1 MSSAFIERRRYMD
14 LKTGTYYAAG
24 SMYARSYRVIA
35 NQNSRVCI
43 KIVNGP
49 ANPYEGFQHIT
60 LSSVSSSGGNLLVDA
75 TGEEISI
82 NSNPELVRPE
92 GTFHFGT
99 GARSGVWQHTKDDFD
114 PDDAIDECLSSTGK
128 YEKTMQ
134 GNFVTGLV
142 PRQKEGHLIAQDPNS
157 EINVRTVPGTS
168 FDSPHYG
175 IVGDEVTLIES
186 EREVDSNHIWYKVKF
201 IGSGAE
207 GWIRSD
213 FIEFDP

>member
-1 MSSAFIERRRYMD
+1 MSATFIEGEGMD

-35 NQNSRVCI
+35 NQGNRTCI

-60 LSSVSSSGGNLLVDA
+60 VSSVSSSGGELLVDA
-75 TGEEISI
+75 TGETISI
-82 NSNPELVRPE
+82 NSAPNLVTPE
-92 GTFHFGT
+92 GTFHFST
-99 GARSGVWQHTKDDFD
+99 GARSGIYQHVKDDFD

-134 GNFVTGLV
+134 GNFITGID
-142 PRQKEGHLIAQDPNS
+142 PKPNKGQLIAQTPDS
-157 EINVRTVPGTS
+157 QINVRTGPGTT

-175 IVGDEVTLIES
+175 VVGDEVTLIES
-186 EREVDSNHIWYKVKF
+186 AKETGSEQIWYKVKF
-201 IGSGAE
+201 TGSGVE

-213 FIEFDP
+213 FIQR